1 MFKNVFTKILKEEL
15 NAVNPQDADLDIDIN
30 DADAKDSAFKD
41 TLDDGTDPSEFDVN
55 PVSYRKITEENVRKA
70 QEWAELFEQ
79 FAQKINSDEEIGE
92 ESFHR
97 FINRVDREG
106 SPFRGIVRSETKKV
120 TRIAQELSS
129 ISETLRSYIIGSEK
143 KSRELMQQFPNLEK

>member
-1 MFKNVFTKILKEEL
+1 MFENIFKKILKEDL
-15 NAVNPQDADLDIDIN
+15 QADLAPDEVDFN
-30 DADAKDSAFKD
+30 DPVAQDDAFTS

-55 PVSYRKITEENVRKA
+55 PVSYRKITEENVNKA
-70 QEWAELFEQ
+70 QEWADIFEQ
-79 FAQKINSDEEIGE
+79 FAQKINSDVDGGD
-92 ESFHR
+92 ESFHQ

-129 ISETLRSYIIGSEK
+129 IAETLKSYIIGSEK

>member
-1 MFKNVFTKILKEEL
+1 MFKDVFSKVLKEDL
-15 NAVNPQDADLDIDIN
+15 NDPMLDDQLPLDVNDVES
-30 DADAKDSAFKD
+30 KDTAFKD

-55 PVSYRKITEENVRKA
+55 PVSYRKITEENVAKA
-70 QEWAELFEQ
+70 QQWADIFEQ
-79 FAQKINSDEEIGE
+79 FAQKINSDDEGGE
-92 ESFHR
+92 ESFHQ

-129 ISETLRSYIIGSEK
+129 ISETLKSYIIGSEK